1 MNILMINGTMRKGS
15 SYHVGKILIE
25 KISKKDDKLIEL
37 FLPKDMPEFCR
48 GCAVCI
54 MDSEKRCLDYLMYMK
69 RITKMIDEADLLI
82 FTSPV
87 HVMHVTGALKAL
99 LDHYGYRFMVHRPEE
114 SMFCKQAVCIT
125 TAAGGGMKSTLKD
138 IKDSLFFWGIAKIY
152 TYGAAVAATSWEEV
166 EKAKKDKIEL
176 EIDKIVLKIKR
187 DTDKVKPG
195 IKTKILFYIMRSMH
209 KKGMNHV
216 DQEYWKEKGWLGKE
230 RPWRKKVGI

>member
-1 MNILMINGTMRKGS
+1 M
-15 SYHVGKILIE
+15 LIE
-25 KISKKDDKLIEL
+25 KIAKKEDQISEL

-54 MDSEKRCLDYLMYMK
+54 KDSEKKCLDYLMYMK
-69 RITKMIDEADLLI
+69 RITKMIDEADLLV

-114 SMFCKQAVCIT
+114 SMFRKQAVCIT

-152 TYGAAVAATSWEEV
+152 TYGVAVAATSWEEV

-176 EIDKIVLKIKR
+176 EIDKIVLKLKR
-187 DTDKVKPG
+187 DTEKVKPG

-209 KKGMNHV
+209 KKGMNPV
-216 DQEYWKEKGWLGKE
+216 DQEYWKEKGWLEKE
-230 RPWRKKVGI
+230 RPWGKKEGI

>member
-15 SYHVGKILIE
+15 SYHIGKMLIE
-25 KISKKDDKLIEL
+25 KIAKKEDQISEL

-54 MDSEKRCLDYLMYMK
+54 KDSEKKCLDYLMYMK
-69 RITKMIDEADLLI
+69 RITKMIDEADLLV

-114 SMFCKQAVCIT
+114 SMFRKQAVCIT

-152 TYGAAVAATSWEEV
+152 TYGVAVAATSWEEV

-176 EIDKIVLKIKR
+176 EIDKIVLKLKR
-187 DTDKVKPG
+187 DTEKVKPG

-209 KKGMNHV
+209 KKGMNPV
-216 DQEYWKEKGWLGKE
+216 DQEYWKEKGWLEKE
-230 RPWRKKVGI
+230 RPWGKKEGI